1 MGIAWP
7 AFLPPILVSPF
18 IGSLIGV
25 LAMRL
30 PEGRPVGMARSEC
43 NGCGRTLGVA
53 DLVPVL
59 SYLALRGR
67 CRTCRAPIGRAH
79 LLAEFAAIAI
89 ACVPA
94 LAEPQADPLRIWSV
108 CALGWAALLLS
119 WIDWQAMILPDV
131 ITLPLLVLGLLLC
144 WFGDPDALGDHALAS
159 LLGYGLLRAVALAYR
174 SLRGRDGM
182 GAGDAKLLAAG
193 GAWLGLQALPLM
205 LFGGAVA
212 TLLLA
217 LVTGRTRGGDA
228 VPFGPGLALAMWA
241 VFLFN

>member
-1 MGIAWP
+1 MGVVWP
-7 AFLPPILVSPF
+7 ACLLPILFSPF

-30 PEGRPVGMARSEC
+30 PEGRPVGMARSAC
-43 NGCGRTLGVA
+43 DGCGRTLGVL
-53 DLVPVL
+53 DLMPVL

-79 LLAEFAAIAI
+79 LFVELAAIAV
-89 ACVPA
+89 ACLPA
-94 LAEPQADPLRIWSV
+94 VLEPEADPLRTWSI
-108 CALGWAALLLS
+108 CTLGWAALLLS
-119 WIDWQAMILPDV
+119 WIDWRAMLLPDV
-131 ITLPLLVLGLLLC
+131 ITLPLLLLGLLLC
-144 WFGDPDALGDHALAS
+144 WWADPAMLPDHALAAVC
-159 LLGYGLLRAVALAYR
+159 GYALLRAIALFYR
-174 SLRGRDGM
+174 RLRGREGM

-217 LVTGRTRGGDA
+217 LATGRTRGGDA
-228 VPFGPGLALAMWA
+228 VPFGPGLAVAMWV
-241 VFLFN
+241 VFLVG